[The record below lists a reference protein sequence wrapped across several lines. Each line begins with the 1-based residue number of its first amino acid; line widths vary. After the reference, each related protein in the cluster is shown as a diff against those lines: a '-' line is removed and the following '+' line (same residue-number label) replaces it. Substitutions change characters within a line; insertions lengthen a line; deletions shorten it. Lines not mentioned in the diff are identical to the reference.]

1 MLHEMVPSPYS
12 VTGVGSKPLSPSN
25 SEGATTTTM
34 GGTGIAGA
42 ASSSTA
48 SESMNMRKF
57 DSSSLDYK
65 KKSSSYQQDYPVHQ
79 TLANGGKVASTE
91 AGEINRKRSGVT
103 ECGVPVRSISSSRM
117 WNESSFQSNHDD
129 DDDGNAASVCCPG
142 VSTLV
147 GGGLGGQAGWIK
159 GHKITGEQEGKES
172 VPFVYAVTGR
182 KEDPSLSPEFPSSSP
197 SSSTGP
203 TIVCR
208 SFIPD
213 SGRGGDGLM
222 CKTLNNEVKQ
232 QHPYQQELQQSRLVT
247 SRGSTSSTPAV
258 SGSHMYQR
266 SEKEDHVARNCSR
279 VSNRSVAD
287 EMPFTVSSSV
297 STTPS
302 PCPGCPPGYYESRI
316 HSSNPHA
323 AELDVGH
330 QSYFGPDEGQEV
342 DLPLEPSDLLKV
354 LPPPA
359 SPSSSLDLV
368 TAERDED
375 DEVEEV
381 RREREEEEEG
391 MMMEQQQQ
399 RQGVHFKK
407 QLQSEP
413 FPLLHHPHR
422 NLQEQQQQQSHS
434 QLSQQPLRSSCQTQT
449 STVPGQAGF
458 LERRAVQARRRRIQN
473 VSRQAQFDEDD
484 SIPPP
489 PPPPSV
495 SPSRLRPV
503 PCYPNRTP
511 RSKPRAGK

>member
-1 MLHEMVPSPYS
+1 MLHEMVPSQHS

-34 GGTGIAGA
+34 GGTAIAG
-42 ASSSTA
+42 ASSST
-48 SESMNMRKF
+48 ESTRKF

-79 TLANGGKVASTE
+79 TLANGGKAAATSAV
-91 AGEINRKRSGVT
+91 GINRKRSKVT
-103 ECGVPVRSISSSRM
+103 ECGVPGSISSSRT
-117 WNESSFQSNHDD
+117 WNESSFQSNPD
-129 DDDGNAASVCCPG
+129 DDDGNAAASVCCPG

-147 GGGLGGQAGWIK
+147 GGESEGQAWIK
-159 GHKITGEQEGKES
+159 GHKITQEDGKES
-172 VPFVYAVTGR
+172 APFVYTIPGR
-182 KEDPSLSPEFPSSSP
+182 KEDLSLSPEFLSSSP

-208 SFIPD
+208 GFIPD
-213 SGRGGDGLM
+213 PGRHDRM
-222 CKTLNNEVKQ
+222 NNEVKQ
-232 QHPYQQELQQSRLVT
+232 QQKNQYQQELQQSRLVT
-247 SRGSTSSTPAV
+247 LRSPTSSTLAV

-287 EMPFTVSSSV
+287 ELPFMISSSA
-297 STTPS
+297 SRTPS

-316 HSSNPHA
+316 HSSNPHP

-330 QSYFGPDEGQEV
+330 QSYFCPDEGQEV
-342 DLPLEPSDLLKV
+342 DLPLEPSDLLKA

-359 SPSSSLDLV
+359 SPSSSLNLV
-368 TAERDED
+368 TAERDDED
-375 DEVEEV
+375 EEV
-381 RREREEEEEG
+381 GETREQDEEEELG
-391 MMMEQQQQ
+391 MMMEKQQQQ

-407 QLQSEP
+407 QLHSEQ
-413 FPLLHHPHR
+413 FPLLLLHSHHR
-422 NLQEQQQQQSHS
+422 NLQEQQQQTHS
-434 QLSQQPLRSSCQTQT
+434 LSQQPLRSSCQTQT

-458 LERRAVQARRRRIQN
+458 LERRAVEARRRRIQN

-484 SIPPP
+484 YIPPP